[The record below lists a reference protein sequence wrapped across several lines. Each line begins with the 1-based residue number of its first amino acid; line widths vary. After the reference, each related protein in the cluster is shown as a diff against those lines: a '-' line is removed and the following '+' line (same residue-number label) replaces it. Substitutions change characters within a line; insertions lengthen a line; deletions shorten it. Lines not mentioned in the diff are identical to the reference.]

1 MTNGV
6 MIHDI
11 LPSRGLDRCPLAEG
25 CPCWDDDLRH
35 LCVPGGPCPWEMWFL
50 PLYVSSGQEQFV
62 RCLQWLSETER
73 DHVLVELGILT
84 LRRRR
89 LSALVATQG
98 LLREKR
104 HPVSGV
110 VYGMKETVGIG
121 RYAAAIDNRFNP
133 LYEQLILSPE
143 ERIREEDGPFDQPLI
158 LPFHLPASTEIPT
171 REEGLYTPK
180 FTNQKEGWFP
190 PSRAWDHEPGSPDD
204 CTHG

>member
-1 MTNGV
+1 

-35 LCVPGGPCPWEMWFL
+35 LCVPGDPCPWEMWFVR
-50 PLYVSSGQEQFV
+50 LYVSSGQEQFV
-62 RCLQWLSETER
+62 RCLQWLSEAER
-73 DHVLVELGILT
+73 DHVLLELGILA

-121 RYAAAIDNRFNP
+121 RYAAAIDNQFNP
-133 LYEQLILSPE
+133 LYQQLILSPE
-143 ERIREEDGPFDQPLI
+143 ERTQEEGDPFDEPLT
-158 LPFHLPASTEIPT
+158 LPFHLPARPE
-171 REEGLYTPK
+171 TPPQTDS
-180 FTNQKEGWFP
+180 FWAQKPVGHPEVWSAPFLP
-190 PSRAWDHEPGSPDD
+190 WDHAPGTPNRD
-204 CTHG
+204 HGSNPSAT